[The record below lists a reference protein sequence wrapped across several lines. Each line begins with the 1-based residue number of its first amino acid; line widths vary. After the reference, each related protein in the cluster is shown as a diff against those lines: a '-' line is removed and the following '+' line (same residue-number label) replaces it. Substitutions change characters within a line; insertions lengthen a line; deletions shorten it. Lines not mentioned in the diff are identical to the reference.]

1 MVKSLIIGVLTLKFV
16 QVWGAAAPSSTSTN
30 SSNET
35 ACVDNMTW
43 NDSLYGDG
51 TTNCHG
57 MKADASL
64 CKDHGNYSTEASK
77 QCPVACGTCVQTPT
91 EEWAQTLKV
100 ARGQAMLTQKMS
112 KEFLLVAKK
121 IEKEKYKKIMAG
133 TIQEFDIVAHDLLTG
148 KPERYIKAPP
158 NEFVLHELEEVEAK
172 WMIFKKLLED
182 NIATADKASLTTL
195 NALSAQSLELL
206 ELSDTVVSH
215 LEDAARASGAITI
228 ARQVIIAIRQDTFI
242 YKMAVEAYLIGLG
255 ADVAHNLEYLEDTI
269 KLFDDSHRGIIDGA
283 EWAGIPTL
291 EKFCTLYEMRDASY
305 EWSHFKPL
313 VDRIIAQKEVEES
326 IAVALEEA
334 EELAVLSGTLYNEMA
349 EAAKL
354 YEKDDGSCDHLY
366 EITYSEWVYL
376 IDNAGT
382 QRYYG
387 QQVSRLFTQIA
398 NQVRAAESKVDLT
411 VTMTDTYNHLRM
423 LLEGDKANNIP
434 SAPSQI
440 IAHELYIV
448 YKSWVEMQA
457 LIEGALRTGDY
468 TNALTVSQVAEL
480 SRQILTEMDKTA
492 YEYEDRALYA
502 YPLVPGH
509 FINVAGTQ
517 RKLFEKMS
525 KEAALAAFGEDP
537 SANGILMNETITQFH
552 QRHWELLKG
561 APGTVKYDPIPET
574 SRICMIQQMKNVS
587 DHFDVLEEAVRKVAA
602 GSIDDIEVLIVENP
616 PTYVAMDDAV
626 KMYTAFA
633 APTDKSLF
641 KLESEFD
648 YVTAK
653 LGEAEQMCT
662 AIMDSLVI
670 STKEWK
676 ETVVKSVQM
685 QTLLEQAQAEYLL
698 QSVTSM
704 STDKLQLERTVEEM
718 QQWVNF
724 FVYGKGM
731 FYIPAAPSQELFD
744 QMKELEGTWDTF
756 KPKLQSE
763 SRRLA
768 ATDIGT
774 EAADMTK
781 QTSSAVTEYMSLAG
795 QDEEVPVQRLYIAS
809 NQKRLLQK
817 MTKEALVTR
826 LGTAEAKEDSRA
838 VLTQTITEF
847 ENAQGTLRNGGGGIQ
862 GIIPE
867 REDLIELQ
875 DKVDSAWTAFKLAV
889 EEVADDSTSDLTD
902 MKTKLADVSK
912 QVDEAIPA
920 FGEPDPFVPEKP
932 PPFPWTVLIFAIMGF
947 IVLCVIV
954 GACCVAGVC
963 RGGGS
968 SSSKG
973 KDSNNHWGADN
984 DHPAEAKDNKTE
996 EKQAVEEEKAP
1007 EPAEV

>member
-1 MVKSLIIGVLTLKFV
+1 M
-16 QVWGAAAPSSTSTN
+16 
-30 SSNET
+30 
-35 ACVDNMTW
+35 
-43 NDSLYGDG
+43 
-51 TTNCHG
+51 
-57 MKADASL
+57 
-64 CKDHGNYSTEASK
+64 
-77 QCPVACGTCVQTPT
+77 QCCQ
-91 EEWAQTLKV
+91 
-100 ARGQAMLTQKMS
+100 
-112 KEFLLVAKK
+112 
-121 IEKEKYKKIMAG
+121 
-133 TIQEFDIVAHDLLTG
+133 
-148 KPERYIKAPP
+148 
-158 NEFVLHELEEVEAK
+158 
-172 WMIFKKLLED
+172 
-182 NIATADKASLTTL
+182 
-195 NALSAQSLELL
+195 
-206 ELSDTVVSH
+206 
-215 LEDAARASGAITI
+215 
-228 ARQVIIAIRQDTFI
+228 
-242 YKMAVEAYLIGLG
+242 
-255 ADVAHNLEYLEDTI
+255 
-269 KLFDDSHRGIIDGA
+269 
-283 EWAGIPTL
+283 L
-291 EKFCTLYEMRDASY
+291 EKA
-305 EWSHFKPL
+305 H
-313 VDRIIAQKEVEES
+313 AQRPNIRCERVRHRVS
-326 IAVALEEA
+326 A
-334 EELAVLSGTLYNEMA
+334 EYFF
-349 EAAKL
+349 
-354 YEKDDGSCDHLY
+354 D
-366 EITYSEWVYL
+366 
-376 IDNAGT
+376 
-382 QRYYG
+382 
-387 QQVSRLFTQIA
+387 
-398 NQVRAAESKVDLT
+398 
-411 VTMTDTYNHLRM
+411 
-423 LLEGDKANNIP
+423 
-434 SAPSQI
+434 
-440 IAHELYIV
+440 
-448 YKSWVEMQA
+448 
-457 LIEGALRTGDY
+457 
-468 TNALTVSQVAEL
+468 
-480 SRQILTEMDKTA
+480 
-492 YEYEDRALYA
+492 
-502 YPLVPGH
+502 
-509 FINVAGTQ
+509 
-517 RKLFEKMS
+517 
-525 KEAALAAFGEDP
+525 
-537 SANGILMNETITQFH
+537 
-552 QRHWELLKG
+552 
-561 APGTVKYDPIPET
+561 
-574 SRICMIQQMKNVS
+574 
-587 DHFDVLEEAVRKVAA
+587 FDVLEEAVRKVAA

-626 KMYTAFA
+626 KMYTALA

-984 DHPAEAKDNKTE
+984 DQPAEAKDNKTE